1 MPASARSSESILVAH
16 FESDG
21 QRRSEQFRRS
31 DLKDESQPLISNL
44 TTLCHPPSKPSG
56 SPLSET
62 SLKHPLPEPFQKMT
76 RVPECRT
83 REHFPGCRASA
94 PRVPQLKPR
103 PYPEDF
109 PTTLRVPSERDT
121 CPECPRQLR
130 PSGSHPNLPPVPSAF
145 RTRHLSRVPP
155 AVKTLR
161 KPPELTTRSECLNS
175 KLPPGALRVATCP
188 ETHPGRIPN
197 ASRKPRLH
205 HVYRAADL
213 PDAAGQPANHP
224 GRPSRTLGECAACR
238 PSRERNSRK

>member
-1 MPASARSSESILVAH
+1 MSPSAEPENIFPDVVRVRHASRSSSR
-16 FESDG
+16 DPT
-21 QRRSEQFRRS
+21 RKTFR
-31 DLKDESQPLISNL
+31 
-44 TTLCHPPSKPSG
+44 PPS
-56 SPLSET
+56 EC
-62 SLKHPLPEPFQKMT
+62 LPNAT
-76 RVPECRT
+76 
-83 REHFPGCRASA
+83 
-94 PRVPQLKPR
+94 
-103 PYPEDF
+103 
-109 PTTLRVPSERDT
+109 
-121 CPECPRQLR
+121 
-130 PSGSHPNLPPVPSAF
+130 PVPSA
-145 RTRHLSRVPP
+145 P

>member
-1 MPASARSSESILVAH
+1 MSPNPTDKPFRNQPKPAACS
-16 FESDG
+16 
-21 QRRSEQFRRS
+21 
-31 DLKDESQPLISNL
+31 
-44 TTLCHPPSKPSG
+44 
-56 SPLSET
+56 
-62 SLKHPLPEPFQKMT
+62 
-76 RVPECRT
+76 RVPNQRTFSRMSCECAT
-83 REHFPGCRASA
+83 RPAAQAETLPGRLS
-94 PRVPQLKPR
+94 
-103 PYPEDF
+103 D
-109 PTTLRVPSERDT
+109 
-121 CPECPRQLR
+121 
-130 PSGSHPNLPPVPSAF
+130 HPPSAF